1 MVLRYYTYSAL
12 QSGISNANVRD
23 MFLVCLWNGAPWD
36 GAHYV
41 AARVVKNNG
50 KKVIEVFNRSNREK
64 TSKEFDNFDDDIIGG
79 ELITAYK
86 VTH

>member
-1 MVLRYYTYSAL
+1 MGWSSLCCGKS
-12 QSGISNANVRD
+12 
-23 MFLVCLWNGAPWD
+23 C
-36 GAHYV
+36 
-41 AARVVKNNG
+41 KNNG